1 MGRVPSRVHATDG
14 TPRSPSGR
22 GSTSPST
29 GSGPGLT
36 LVVEGDIRLQGSGSG
51 GGTITVEDQG
61 KVRVYVKGNDSVTP
75 YAPGNE
81 KELSMQKNSE

>member
-1 MGRVPSRVHATDG
+1 M
-14 TPRSPSGR
+14 
-22 GSTSPST
+22 
-29 GSGPGLT
+29 T
-36 LVVEGDIRLQGSGSG
+36 LVVEGDIRLQGSGSD

-75 YAPGNE
+75 HAPGNE